1 MYSEVE
7 TKSLHKKHFCMSCL
21 QNFTTK
27 EILNSH
33 RERCLLINDTQ
44 AIKYKT
50 GTIKFSN
57 FNKKNPIPFK
67 IYADSECL
75 LKRININKGGYTKL
89 YQKHIPNSIGA
100 KLVCIDNRFTLPTK
114 IFTGSNSIKEF
125 IEWVFEQKKYCNQII
140 NKHFNKKLK
149 MTIEDEENYQNSQ
162 NCWICDQ
169 KIINN
174 KDKVRDHCHIT
185 GKYRGAAHSQCNLK
199 LKIPKKLPII
209 FHNLEGYD
217 GHIIFKELNNFDNID
232 IQVIPKTS
240 EKYMSIIVNR
250 NIVFL
255 DSNQFYKGK
264 LDNHAS
270 HLNNEDF
277 KHLLSEFPIDKLE
290 ILKRK
295 DSYPYEWV
303 DSYEKFNHQE
313 LPPKNVFIHQ

>member
-1 MYSEVE
+1 
-7 TKSLHKKHFCMSCL
+7 
-21 QNFTTK
+21 
-27 EILNSH
+27 
-33 RERCLLINDTQ
+33 
-44 AIKYKT
+44 
-50 GTIKFSN
+50 
-57 FNKKNPIPFK
+57 
-67 IYADSECL
+67 
-75 LKRININKGGYTKL
+75 
-89 YQKHIPNSIGA
+89 
-100 KLVCIDNRFTLPTK
+100 
-114 IFTGSNSIKEF
+114 
-125 IEWVFEQKKYCNQII
+125 
-140 NKHFNKKLK
+140 
-149 MTIEDEENYQNSQ
+149 MTIEDENNYQNSQ
-162 NCWICDQ
+162 DCWICNEKLD
-169 KIINN
+169 

-290 ILKRK
+290 LLKGK
-295 DSYPYEWV
+295 DAYPYEWV
-303 DSYEKFNHQE
+303 DSYEKFNYKE
-313 LPPKNVFIHQ
+313 LPPKECFYSSIKDGKRDNNNGHIFNEQYLYLQNVSNTFNFNTFRDFYNHYLKKMYYY